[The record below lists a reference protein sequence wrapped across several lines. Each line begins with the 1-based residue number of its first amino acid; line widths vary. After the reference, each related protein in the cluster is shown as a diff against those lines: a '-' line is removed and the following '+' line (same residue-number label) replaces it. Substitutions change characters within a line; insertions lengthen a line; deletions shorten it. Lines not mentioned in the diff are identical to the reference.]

1 MDSGYGITVLTLFPD
16 LVREYFRTSIVG
28 KAVDRGALVPRVV
41 DIRDFAR
48 DRHRTCDDAPYG
60 GGAGM
65 VLMAEPLASALDSV
79 DAKAQHVVFP
89 TPSGLPFRQVD
100 AARLSRKDGLVL
112 VCGRY
117 EGIDQRIVDE
127 YVDDEY
133 SIGDY
138 VLSSGELAA
147 MVIIDA
153 VYRLRD
159 GMLRSESIREESF
172 QDGLLEYPHYTRP
185 ETFRSRSVPE
195 VLLSGHHARIV
206 RWRREQQ
213 LIRTARNRPDL
224 LRHVQLDE
232 AERKLTESIR
242 DKESD
247 DECNTGG

>member
-1 MDSGYGITVLTLFPD
+1 MDSGYGITVLTLFPE
-16 LVREYFRTSIVG
+16 LVREYFRTSLVG
-28 KAVDRGALVPRVV
+28 KAAERGALHLEAV
-41 DIRDFAR
+41 DIRSFAR

-65 VLMAEPLASALDSV
+65 VLMAEPLAAALDSV
-79 DAKAQHVVFP
+79 DAQARHVVFP
-89 TPSGLPFRQVD
+89 TPSGFPFRQDD
-100 AARLSRKDGLVL
+100 ALRLSRLDGMVL
-112 VCGRY
+112 ICGRY

-127 YVDDEY
+127 YVHEEL

-153 VYRLRD
+153 VYRLRE
-159 GMLRSESIREESF
+159 GILRSESVREDSF

-195 VLLSGHHARIV
+195 VLLSGHHARIA

-213 LIRTARNRPDL
+213 LIRTAEKRPEL
-224 LRHVQLDE
+224 LQHVQLDE

-242 DKESD
+242 TKERD
-247 DECNTGG
+247 DE